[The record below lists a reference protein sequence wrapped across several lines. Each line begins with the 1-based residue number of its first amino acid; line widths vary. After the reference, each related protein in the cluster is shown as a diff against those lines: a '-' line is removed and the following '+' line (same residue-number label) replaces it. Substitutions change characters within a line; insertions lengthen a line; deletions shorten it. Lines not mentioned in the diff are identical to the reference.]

1 MLLPIKSAQLQKK
14 TKFLLLLLL
23 LGVVNLLFQNCT
35 RSLLSSTS
43 LSSFTKNENTSDGST
58 SSGDS
63 AGSGSGAG
71 GNGQGYEGKPHGEWV
86 RVLPE
91 QKCQSPVIARVNIT
105 GDKAQ
110 LSMTN
115 LSTCLESHIEINV
128 NDIAYSDRQRNAI
141 AYMDGVFTDKWTYDT
156 SPEKLPN
163 IWCRSLQ
170 SAPSTAVQTDV
181 QGTDVTSTDSLTTEV
196 LIVRNGSSYQTH
208 VWQQGQHQTFTTS
221 VTAVKQKINI
231 SDENKKMQ
239 LDIDA
244 TRMIPLS
251 TGLFHGDLQI
261 ITTNT
266 SNSIGV
272 NANSAVNTATTTVGL
287 SCHLAYQYDGLIWPS
302 RLATDIS
309 IQQIVPMSDLSG
321 LWILGKGLNNVT
333 SIFSLD
339 YNTLKT
345 NSILPS
351 SVTNQAVVKSFLA
364 TPQGLL
370 MEKQN
375 LSNAQ
380 TELLHF
386 NLQTQKPFS
395 LSFNSTNSLA
405 AFNQLYFNKSY
416 IQSMEENWGMNAT
429 HRYLFYTDPPS
440 NTTTSNYLVNDAGY
454 FFGYDL
460 MNETKTNLSEFTPH
474 FTNAEVQGKIP
485 LHLSASILARI
496 GSSLN
501 YDLFIIDPVAK
512 VSKSLNIKS
521 QLNTLSPNLE
531 LSVGLRSSISPNDQY
546 ILLETFQSTSQQ
558 FRWVVYDRLNLKAVY
573 LNSKLII
580 QRTDQ
585 IQWLGDNSFIYQ
597 NWLYNLTDNSM
608 LAFDQ
613 IISVQKLGTT
623 GTTVLSVKNQSQNE
637 IIIIENKNL
646 NILQRISIES
656 DVTSIVFGNSNS
668 TKQFPMIKQLKDGHQ
683 ICLLEI
689 STGAADVRCLYRQS
703 LHIANIKTSYLKT
716 SAEAYGQDLI
726 YFIADEDQNGLN
738 EFYVSYLSDGY
749 TMMIS
754 DRSDI
759 YGSVQKYYET
769 QDGGVVFETFSF
781 SMLFGSKT
789 YVFKWMP

>member
-43 LSSFTKNENTSDGST
+43 LSSFTKNENTNDGAIGAG
-58 SSGDS
+58 SGDS

-71 GNGQGYEGKPHGEWV
+71 GNGQGYEGKPQGEWV

-128 NDIAYSDRQRNAI
+128 NNIAYSDRQRNAI

-156 SPEKLPN
+156 SPEKSPN
-163 IWCRSLQ
+163 IWCRSSQ
-170 SAPSTAVQTDV
+170 NADDV
-181 QGTDVTSTDSLTTEV
+181 QATEALV
-196 LIVRNGSSYQTH
+196 VRSGSNYQTH
-208 VWQQGQHQTFTTS
+208 IWQQGQHQTFTTS
-221 VTAVKQKINI
+221 VTVVKQKINI

-251 TGLFHGDLQI
+251 TGLFHGDLQLFTAN
-261 ITTNT
+261 TTNPL
-266 SNSIGV
+266 GV
-272 NANSAVNTATTTVGL
+272 NANTAANMPTTTVGL

-309 IQQIVPMSDLSG
+309 IQQIVPMSNLSG

-351 SVTNQAVVKSFLA
+351 SVTNQSLVKSFLA

-375 LSNAQ
+375 LSNTQ

-386 NLQTQKPFS
+386 NMQTQKPYS
-395 LSFNSTNSLA
+395 LAFNSTNSLA
-405 AFNQLYFNKSY
+405 AFNQLYFNKPY
-416 IQSMEENWGMNAT
+416 IQSMEENWGMNTT
-429 HRYLFYTDPPS
+429 HRYLFFTDPPAS
-440 NTTTSNYLVNDAGY
+440 TTINNYLINDAGY

-521 QLNTLSPNLE
+521 QLNTLSPNLD

-546 ILLETFQSTSQQ
+546 ILLETYQSTSQQ

-597 NWLYNLTDNSM
+597 NWLYNLADNSM
-608 LAFDQ
+608 LSFDQ
-613 IISVQKLGTT
+613 ILSVQKLGTT

-637 IIIIENKNL
+637 IIILENKNL
-646 NILQRISIES
+646 TVLQRISIEA
-656 DVTSIVFGNSNS
+656 DVTSIVFGSSNS

-716 SAEAYGQDLI
+716 STEVNGQDLI

-759 YGSVQKYYET
+759 YGSVQQYYET